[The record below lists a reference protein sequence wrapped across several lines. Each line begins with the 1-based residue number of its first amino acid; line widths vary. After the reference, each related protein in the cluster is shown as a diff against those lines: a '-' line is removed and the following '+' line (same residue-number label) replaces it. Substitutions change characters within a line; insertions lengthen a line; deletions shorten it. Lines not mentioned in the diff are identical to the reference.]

1 MFTEDAVFLT
11 PRHAYPESCMNSR
24 PTLSHPVDPMTAGL
38 RNRLFFR
45 LYQTANLLNKTGTR
59 ALDEHGVTTQQWAV
73 LGALADPRSKDGVSV
88 GDLAGL
94 LMVSR
99 QNLTGVLSRLESRGL
114 ITRTVDARDKRSRFI
129 CLTDEGWQRWAAMQ
143 PQIDAFYR
151 ASLADFSNSD
161 IIAAMHYLE
170 KLRHNFMAL
179 EREQGEVE
187 GD

>member
-1 MFTEDAVFLT
+1 
-11 PRHAYPESCMNSR
+11 MNSR
-24 PTLSHPVDPMTAGL
+24 PAQPLQENAAVDALTAGL

-59 ALDEHGVTTQQWAV
+59 ALEEHGVTTQQWAI
-73 LGALADPRSKDGVSV
+73 LGALADPRSEGGISV

-99 QNLTGVLSRLESRGL
+99 QNLTGVLSRLEARGL

-129 CLTDEGWQRWAAMQ
+129 CLTEKGLQRWAAMQ
-143 PQIDAFYR
+143 PQINEFYH
-151 ASLADFSNSD
+151 ASLAEFSNSD

-170 KLRHNFMAL
+170 KLRQNFVAL
-179 EREQGEVE
+179 EREQGETEE
-187 GD
+187 G